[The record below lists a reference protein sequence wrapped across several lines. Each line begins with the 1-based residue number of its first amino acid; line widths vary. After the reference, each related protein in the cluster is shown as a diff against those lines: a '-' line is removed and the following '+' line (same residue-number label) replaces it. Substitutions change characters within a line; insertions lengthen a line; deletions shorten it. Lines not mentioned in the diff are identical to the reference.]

1 MLQQQLKQHPHFEI
15 DPDLCVA
22 MGAAIQGGL
31 IAGHDVGS
39 VLVDITPH
47 TLGIECLGNLHGA
60 MSRHLFSPVI
70 ERNTP
75 LPATRSDIYYTAV
88 DGQDMAEIHVLQG
101 EDEDARHNHSIG
113 KFTLEGLDEN
123 APRGAEVLV
132 RFELNL
138 DGMLI
143 VTAVE
148 RATSL
153 EKRLTIKNAV
163 SQFRATSR
171 DEAKAKLAS
180 MFGTIDDSEHL
191 ILPLDTARDAPA
203 DTELQTAIA
212 QARELIAKSSQ
223 LAADADDEDA
233 DEIRELIA
241 QLEAAIAR
249 QSQDAISSV
258 CEQLEDVVFYL
269 EDA

>member
-1 MLQQQLKQHPHFEI
+1 
-15 DPDLCVA
+15 
-22 MGAAIQGGL
+22 
-31 IAGHDVGS
+31 

-47 TLGIECLGNLHGA
+47 TLGIECVGPLHG
-60 MSRHLFSPVI
+60 SVSPHLFSPVI

-75 LPATRSDIYYTAV
+75 LPATRSEIYYTGA
-88 DGQDMAEIHVLQG
+88 DGQEKAEIHVLQG
-101 EDEDARHNHSIG
+101 EEEDARHNQSVG
-113 KFTLEGLDEN
+113 KFMLEGLDEN
-123 APRGAEVLV
+123 AQRGSEVLV

-163 SQFRATSR
+163 TQFRAASR

-180 MFGTIDDSEHL
+180 MFGTVDETEHE
-191 ILPLDTARDAPA
+191 ILSVEPPINA
-203 DTELQTAIA
+203 ELQTAIS
-212 QARELIAKSSQ
+212 QARDLIAKSRK
-223 LAADADDEDA
+223 LAAAAGDEDA
-233 DEIRELIA
+233 DEIRELA
-241 QLEAAIAR
+241 EELEAAVTS
-249 QSQDAISSV
+249 QSQDAIREISV
-258 CEQLEDVVFYL
+258 KLEDVVFYL